1 MDDPRRQFDF
11 WLGAW
16 RCAWF
21 GGEGTNLVEAVCGG
35 RVLRESFDGRPAIDL
50 VGTSISAYD
59 ESARCWVQTWMDS
72 QGSWFHLT
80 GTFRDGAME
89 LVTTQP
95 NARGDTKRMR
105 FEDITERAFTW
116 TWASSGGGEWTELW
130 RIEYSRV

>member
-1 MDDPRRQFDF
+1 MDDSRRQFDF

-16 RCAWF
+16 RCAWL

-35 RVLRESFDGRPAIDL
+35 RVLRESFDGRPAIGL

-59 ESARCWVQTWMDS
+59 ESAQRWVQTWMDS

-95 NARGDTKRMR
+95 DARGDTKRMR
-105 FEDITERAFTW
+105 FEDISERAFTW